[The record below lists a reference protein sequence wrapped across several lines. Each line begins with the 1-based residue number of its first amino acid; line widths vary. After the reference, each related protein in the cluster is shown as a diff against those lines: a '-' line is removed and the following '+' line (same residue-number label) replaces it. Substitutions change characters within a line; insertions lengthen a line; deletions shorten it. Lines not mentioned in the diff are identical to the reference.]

1 MQCESVILDGFLKAP
16 FYFIAKAST
25 IADQLMQNPEMLS
38 AIQTKLAGMVDSRA
52 LMRRFVTTLV

>member
-1 MQCESVILDGFLKAP
+1 MQCESVILDGSPKAP
-16 FYFIAKAST
+16 FYFAAKAST